1 MSDDDDSMHDYA
13 VGKYRPP
20 KEYRFRKGI
29 SGNPSGA
36 RRKKPNRKQGRKN
49 LRAEIIGE
57 LEQKIP
63 VTENGRRRT
72 IPRRAALA
80 KKLVADALNGDAKAR
95 DQLLKLANQA
105 DHTQSEAE
113 DLIGAAKDVEI
124 LERFRAEIIANQKA
138 RSTDN
143 D

>member
-1 MSDDDDSMHDYA
+1 MIDDDDGMRDYA
-13 VGKYRPP
+13 VGKWRPP
-20 KEYRFRKGI
+20 KEHRFKKGV

-36 RRKKPNRKQGRKN
+36 KRRRPKVKRGSKN

-95 DQLLKLANQA
+95 DQLIKLASQRDGHEN
-105 DHTQSEAE
+105 EAE
-113 DLIGAAKDVEI
+113 DLIGTAKDAEI
-124 LERFRAEIIANQKA
+124 LERFRTEIITKHQA
-138 RSTDN
+138 RNTDN